1 MILVGIDIGKKQ
13 HIFSIIDKQ
22 TGEILSNPS
31 VFHNNQEGFLLLIGK
46 LSYYAKSELLIGM
59 EDTGHYHF
67 ALLKYLLDRHYTVA
81 LINPTTTD
89 LTRKLQGG
97 ITKNDPLDSL
107 TICDVIGSNQRKKPY
122 RITKV
127 NRFDLYEQKQL
138 TRHHHNLKEEL
149 NTYKNRLQKCID
161 IVFPELNSLFRSKYG
176 IVYMNVLRTFASAE
190 KIANSDIRILRKC
203 FEYEGRGKRIH
214 LSAEQ
219 LKTTAKA
226 SVGISS
232 VAEEIQIRHLVC
244 QIEMIEEQL
253 SEIDK
258 KIEEFSLQNN
268 SPILSIPGI
277 SHFSGTSILAELG
290 DICNYTKAS
299 QIIKFAGVAPYH
311 YESSQFIAQ
320 HTAITKKGS
329 RYLRKTLYQI
339 ILPVINHN
347 RVFTVYYDKKLA
359 EGKSHRCAQGHC
371 IRKLLRVIYHLLSTG
386 QSFDPALLI

>member
-1 MILVGIDIGKKQ
+1 MN
-13 HIFSIIDKQ
+13 Q
-22 TGEILSNPS
+22 T
-31 VFHNNQEGFLLLIGK
+31 NN
-46 LSYYAKSELLIGM
+46 
-59 EDTGHYHF
+59 
-67 ALLKYLLDRHYTVA
+67 
-81 LINPTTTD
+81 
-89 LTRKLQGG
+89 
-97 ITKNDPLDSL
+97 
-107 TICDVIGSNQRKKPY
+107 
-122 RITKV
+122 
-127 NRFDLYEQKQL
+127 NRY
-138 TRHHHNLKEEL
+138 
-149 NTYKNRLQKCID
+149 
-161 IVFPELNSLFRSKYG
+161 SLFRSKYG
-176 IVYMNVLRTFASAE
+176 IVYMNVLKTFASAE
-190 KIANSDIRILRKC
+190 KIANSDIRIIRKC
-203 FEYEGRGKRIH
+203 FEYEGRGKRIQ

-244 QIEMIEEQL
+244 QIEMIGEQL

-299 QIIKFAGVAPYH
+299 QIIKFAGIAPYH
-311 YESSQFIAQ
+311 YESSQFLAR

-347 RVFTVYYDKKLA
+347 RVFTAYYSKKLA
-359 EGKSHRCAQGHC
+359 EGKGHRCAQGHC